1 MQHKGSG
8 GVTWYQSVTQMPL
21 LAFIYLLVYLMLW
34 VLGVLLAFVPVDH
47 VNAAA
52 LAVRSGAEVP
62 GN

>member
-1 MQHKGSG
+1 
-8 GVTWYQSVTQMPL
+8 MPL